1 MDIVTF
7 ALGKKYTN
15 KSIASAMIGAK
26 SITQENDKIKIVT
39 FDDTVFYLDVD
50 GLFTDAER
58 EKLASFSD
66 DLSRLDISDTGEILI
81 DGSLVKADSVTTAD
95 IVSTVEC
102 GAIKV
107 GDRVKAA
114 TNLQGVVEQLLIK
127 EEKPSVILTISVSDG
142 NTYDTIREKGINVT
156 ATCKATIAKK
166 TYNISKVDWIS
177 GIIAT
182 ETNVSA
188 TGGTFTRTLSASSDV
203 TIICRATDTNNLT
216 GSASKILSFVNP
228 MYTAYINKDID
239 TTTITEDMVTGGAK
253 LLKKKNTFTTD
264 KIVLDKEKFCFA
276 YDSSYGVLSSIKDVN
291 NNFECIN
298 AFNRIEMDITTA
310 DGTIVKY
317 YVYLMKFGEIL
328 EDSDN
333 FKYQIKW

>member
-7 ALGKKYTN
+7 AVLMSKIKSCLTGIASMTIGADK
-15 KSIASAMIGAK
+15 KSIVITTNDGAK
-26 SITQENDKIKIVT
+26 
-39 FDDTVFYLDVD
+39 
-50 GLFTDAER
+50 FTLNIPNPIDHPDFVNKLGWDDAENC
-58 EKLASFSD
+58 LTYD
-66 DLSRLDISDTGEILI
+66 GELI
-81 DGSLVKADSVTTAD
+81 KADSETTAD

-127 EEKPSVILTISVSDG
+127 EEKPSVILTISISDG

-156 ATCKATIAKK
+156 ATCKATIVKK

-188 TGGTFTRTLSASSDV
+188 TGGTFTRTLSANSDV

-228 MYTAYINKDID
+228 MYTAYINKDIN

-298 AFNRIEMDITTA
+298 AFDRIEMDITTA
-310 DGTIVKY
+310 DGTIIKY
-317 YVYLMKFGEIL
+317 YVYLMKSDEIL

>member
-7 ALGKKYTN
+7 AVLMSKIKSCLTGIASMDIGADK
-15 KSIASAMIGAK
+15 KSIVITTNDGAK
-26 SITQENDKIKIVT
+26 
-39 FDDTVFYLDVD
+39 
-50 GLFTDAER
+50 FTLNIPNPIDHPDFVNKLGWDDAENC
-58 EKLASFSD
+58 LTYD
-66 DLSRLDISDTGEILI
+66 GELI
-81 DGSLVKADSVTTAD
+81 KADSETTAD

-127 EEKPSVILTISVSDG
+127 EEKPSVILTISISDG

-156 ATCKATIAKK
+156 ATCKATIVKK

-264 KIVLDKEKFCFA
+264 KIVLNKEKFCFA

-298 AFNRIEMDITTA
+298 AFDRIEMDITTA
-310 DGTIVKY
+310 DGTIIKY
-317 YVYLMKFGEIL
+317 YVYLMKSEEIL
-328 EDSDN
+328 EDGDD

>member
-7 ALGKKYTN
+7 AVLMSKIKSCLTGIASMDIGADK
-15 KSIASAMIGAK
+15 KSIVKTTNNGAK
-26 SITQENDKIKIVT
+26 
-39 FDDTVFYLDVD
+39 
-50 GLFTDAER
+50 FTLNIPNPIDHPDFVNKLGWDDAENC
-58 EKLASFSD
+58 LTYD
-66 DLSRLDISDTGEILI
+66 GELI
-81 DGSLVKADSVTTAD
+81 KADSETTAD

-127 EEKPSVILTISVSDG
+127 EEKPSVILTISISDG

-156 ATCKATIAKK
+156 ATCKATIVKK

-264 KIVLDKEKFCFA
+264 KIVLNKEKFCFA

-298 AFNRIEMDITTA
+298 AFDRIEMDITTA

-317 YVYLMKFGEIL
+317 YVYLMKSDEIL

>member
-7 ALGKKYTN
+7 AVLMSKIKSCLTGIASMDIGADK
-15 KSIASAMIGAK
+15 KSIV
-26 SITQENDKIKIVT
+26 ITTNDGDK
-39 FDDTVFYLDVD
+39 
-50 GLFTDAER
+50 FTLNIPNPIDHPDFVNKLGWDDAENC
-58 EKLASFSD
+58 LTYD
-66 DLSRLDISDTGEILI
+66 GELI
-81 DGSLVKADSVTTAD
+81 KADSETTAD

-127 EEKPSVILTISVSDG
+127 EEKPSVILTISISDG

-156 ATCKATIAKK
+156 ATCKATIVKK

-182 ETNVSA
+182 ETSVSA

-298 AFNRIEMDITTA
+298 AFDRIEMDITTA

-317 YVYLMKFGEIL
+317 YVYLMKSEEIL
-328 EDSDN
+328 EDGDD

>member
-7 ALGKKYTN
+7 AVLMSKIKSCLTGIASMDIGDDK
-15 KSIASAMIGAK
+15 KSIVITTNDGAK
-26 SITQENDKIKIVT
+26 
-39 FDDTVFYLDVD
+39 
-50 GLFTDAER
+50 FTLNIPNPIDHPDFVNKLGWDDAENC
-58 EKLASFSD
+58 LTYD
-66 DLSRLDISDTGEILI
+66 GELI
-81 DGSLVKADSVTTAD
+81 KADSETTAD

-127 EEKPSVILTISVSDG
+127 EEKPSVILTISISDG
-142 NTYDTIREKGINVT
+142 NTYDTIREKGISVT
-156 ATCKATIAKK
+156 ATCKATIVKK

-182 ETNVSA
+182 ETSVSA

-264 KIVLDKEKFCFA
+264 KIVLNREKFCFA

-317 YVYLMKFGEIL
+317 YVYLMKSDEIL
-328 EDSDN
+328 EDSDD

>member
-7 ALGKKYTN
+7 AVLMSKIKSCLTGIASMDIGDDK
-15 KSIASAMIGAK
+15 KSIVITTNDGAK
-26 SITQENDKIKIVT
+26 
-39 FDDTVFYLDVD
+39 
-50 GLFTDAER
+50 FTLNIPNPIDHPDFVNKLGWDDAENC
-58 EKLASFSD
+58 LTYD
-66 DLSRLDISDTGEILI
+66 GELI
-81 DGSLVKADSVTTAD
+81 KADSETTAD

-127 EEKPSVILTISVSDG
+127 EEKPSVILTISISDG

-156 ATCKATIAKK
+156 ATCKATIVKK

-264 KIVLDKEKFCFA
+264 KIVLNKEKFCFA

-317 YVYLMKFGEIL
+317 YVYLMKSEEIL
-328 EDSDN
+328 EDSDD

>member
-7 ALGKKYTN
+7 AVLMSKIKSCLTGIASMDIGADKKSIVITTN
-15 KSIASAMIGAK
+15 KGAK
-26 SITQENDKIKIVT
+26 
-39 FDDTVFYLDVD
+39 
-50 GLFTDAER
+50 FTLNIPNPIDHPDFVNKLGWDDAENC
-58 EKLASFSD
+58 LTYD
-66 DLSRLDISDTGEILI
+66 GELI
-81 DGSLVKADSVTTAD
+81 KADSETTAD

-127 EEKPSVILTISVSDG
+127 EEKPSVILTISISDG

-156 ATCKATIAKK
+156 ATCKATIVKK

-264 KIVLDKEKFCFA
+264 KIVLNKEKFCFA

-291 NNFECIN
+291 NGFECIN

-317 YVYLMKFGEIL
+317 YVYLMKSEEIL

>member
-1 MDIVTF
+1 MDIVTY
-7 ALGKKYTN
+7 AILMKKIKSCLSGIASMDIGADK
-15 KSIASAMIGAK
+15 KSIV
-26 SITQENDKIKIVT
+26 ITTNDGTK
-39 FDDTVFYLDVD
+39 
-50 GLFTDAER
+50 FT
-58 EKLASFSD
+58 LNIPNP
-66 DLSRLDISDTGEILI
+66 ISDPIFLNKLGWDDVENCLTYDGELI
-81 DGSLVKADSVTTAD
+81 KADSVTTAD

-102 GAIKV
+102 GAIKI
-107 GDRVKAA
+107 GDRVKTA

-127 EEKPSVILTISVSDG
+127 EEKPSVILTISISDG

-156 ATCKATIAKK
+156 ATCKATIVKK

-182 ETNVSA
+182 ETSVSA

-203 TIICRATDTNNLT
+203 TIICRATDANNLT

-298 AFNRIEMDITTA
+298 AFDRIEMDITTA
-310 DGTIVKY
+310 DGTIIKY
-317 YVYLMKFGEIL
+317 YVYLMKSEEIL
-328 EDSDN
+328 EDGDD

>member
-7 ALGKKYTN
+7 AVLMSKIKSCLTGIASMDIGDDK
-15 KSIASAMIGAK
+15 KSIVITTNDGAK
-26 SITQENDKIKIVT
+26 FTLNIPNPINDPIFVNKLGWDDVENCLT
-39 FDDTVFYLDVD
+39 YD
-50 GLFTDAER
+50 GE
-58 EKLASFSD
+58 
-66 DLSRLDISDTGEILI
+66 LI
-81 DGSLVKADSVTTAD
+81 KADSETTAD
-95 IVSTVEC
+95 VTATVEC

-107 GDRVKAA
+107 GDKVKAA

-127 EEKPSVILTISVSDG
+127 EEKPSVILTISISDG

-156 ATCKATIAKK
+156 ATCKATIVKK

-182 ETNVSA
+182 ETSVSA

-239 TTTITEDMVTGGAK
+239 TTTITEDMVTGGTK

-298 AFNRIEMDITTA
+298 AFDRIEMDITTA
-310 DGTIVKY
+310 DGTIIRY
-317 YVYLMKFGEIL
+317 YVYLMKSEEIL
-328 EDSDN
+328 EDGDD

>member
-7 ALGKKYTN
+7 AVLMSKIKSCLTGIASMDIGDDK
-15 KSIASAMIGAK
+15 KSIVITTNDGAK
-26 SITQENDKIKIVT
+26 
-39 FDDTVFYLDVD
+39 
-50 GLFTDAER
+50 FTLNIPNPIDHPDFVNKLGWDDAENC
-58 EKLASFSD
+58 LTYD
-66 DLSRLDISDTGEILI
+66 GELI
-81 DGSLVKADSVTTAD
+81 KADSETTAD

-127 EEKPSVILTISVSDG
+127 EEKPSVILTISISDG

-156 ATCKATIAKK
+156 ATCKATIVKK

-264 KIVLDKEKFCFA
+264 KIVLNKEKFCFA

-298 AFNRIEMDITTA
+298 AFDRMEMDITTA

-317 YVYLMKFGEIL
+317 YVYLMKSEEIL
-328 EDSDN
+328 EDSDD

>member
-7 ALGKKYTN
+7 AVLMSKIKSCLTGIASMDIGADK
-15 KSIASAMIGAK
+15 KSIVITTNDGAK
-26 SITQENDKIKIVT
+26 
-39 FDDTVFYLDVD
+39 
-50 GLFTDAER
+50 FTLNIPNPIDHPDFVNKLGWDDAENC
-58 EKLASFSD
+58 LTYD
-66 DLSRLDISDTGEILI
+66 GELI
-81 DGSLVKADSVTTAD
+81 KADSETTAD

-156 ATCKATIAKK
+156 ATCKATIVKK

-239 TTTITEDMVTGGAK
+239 TTTITEDMVTGGTK

-264 KIVLDKEKFCFA
+264 KIVLNKEKFCFA

-298 AFNRIEMDITTA
+298 AFDRIEMDITTA

-317 YVYLMKFGEIL
+317 YVYLMKSEEIL
-328 EDSDN
+328 EDSDD

>member
-7 ALGKKYTN
+7 AVLMSKIKSCLTGIASMTIGDDK
-15 KSIASAMIGAK
+15 KSIVITTNDGAK
-26 SITQENDKIKIVT
+26 
-39 FDDTVFYLDVD
+39 
-50 GLFTDAER
+50 FTLNIPNPIDHPDFVNKLGWDDAENC
-58 EKLASFSD
+58 LTYD
-66 DLSRLDISDTGEILI
+66 GELI
-81 DGSLVKADSVTTAD
+81 KADSVTTAD

-114 TNLQGVVEQLLIK
+114 TNLQGIVEQLLTK
-127 EEKPSVILTISVSDG
+127 EEKPSVILTISISDG

-156 ATCKATIAKK
+156 ATCKATIVKK

-182 ETNVSA
+182 ETSVSA

-264 KIVLDKEKFCFA
+264 KIVLNKEKFCFA

-298 AFNRIEMDITTA
+298 AFDRIEMDITTA
-310 DGTIVKY
+310 DGTIIKY
-317 YVYLMKFGEIL
+317 YVYLMKSEEIL
-328 EDSDN
+328 EDGDD

>member
-7 ALGKKYTN
+7 AVLMSKIKSCLTGIASMDIGADK
-15 KSIASAMIGAK
+15 KSIVITTNNGA
-26 SITQENDKIKIVT
+26 N
-39 FDDTVFYLDVD
+39 
-50 GLFTDAER
+50 FTLNIPNPIDHPDFVNKLGWDDAENC
-58 EKLASFSD
+58 LTYD
-66 DLSRLDISDTGEILI
+66 GELI
-81 DGSLVKADSVTTAD
+81 KADSETTAD

-317 YVYLMKFGEIL
+317 YVYLMKSEEIL
-328 EDSDN
+328 EDSDD

>member
-7 ALGKKYTN
+7 AVLMSKIKSCLTGIASMTIGDDK
-15 KSIASAMIGAK
+15 KSIVITTNDGAK
-26 SITQENDKIKIVT
+26 
-39 FDDTVFYLDVD
+39 
-50 GLFTDAER
+50 FTLNIPNPIDHPDFVNKLGWDDAENC
-58 EKLASFSD
+58 LTYD
-66 DLSRLDISDTGEILI
+66 GELI
-81 DGSLVKADSVTTAD
+81 KADSVTTAD

-114 TNLQGVVEQLLIK
+114 TNLQGIVEQLLTK
-127 EEKPSVILTISVSDG
+127 EEKPSVILTISISDG

-156 ATCKATIAKK
+156 ATCKATIVKK

-182 ETNVSA
+182 ETSVSA

-239 TTTITEDMVTGGAK
+239 TTTITEDMVTGGAR

-264 KIVLDKEKFCFA
+264 KIVLNKEKFCFA

-298 AFNRIEMDITTA
+298 AFDRIEMDITTA
-310 DGTIVKY
+310 DGTIIKY
-317 YVYLMKFGEIL
+317 YVYLMKSEEIL
-328 EDSDN
+328 EDGDD